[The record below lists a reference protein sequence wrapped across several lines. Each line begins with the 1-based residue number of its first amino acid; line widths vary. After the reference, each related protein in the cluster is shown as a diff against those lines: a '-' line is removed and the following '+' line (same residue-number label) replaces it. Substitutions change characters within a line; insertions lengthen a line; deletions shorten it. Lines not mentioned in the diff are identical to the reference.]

1 MGYGKLSSTCSSRWG
16 VFYSEP
22 IEEELAYNEEHISR
36 DDIDIEVVV
45 ADDTSDVY
53 VKFSGFED
61 QEDAEEYA
69 QFLAETLPLLLF
81 ESTRLQ

>member
-1 MGYGKLSSTCSSRWG
+1 MIFKKRRDE
-16 VFYSEP
+16 EP

-45 ADDTSDVY
+45 GDDTPDVY
-53 VKFSGFED
+53 VKFSGFADE
-61 QEDAEEYA
+61 EDAEEYA

>member
-1 MGYGKLSSTCSSRWG
+1 MIFKKRRDET
-16 VFYSEP
+16 EP
-22 IEEELAYNEEHISR
+22 EIVEEELKDNEEHISR

-45 ADDTSDVY
+45 AEDSSDVY

-61 QEDAEEYA
+61 SEDAEEYA

-81 ESTRLQ
+81 ETTRLN

>member
-1 MGYGKLSSTCSSRWG
+1 MPKRPKIDE
-16 VFYSEP
+16 VDD
-22 IEEELAYNEEHISR
+22 ELKHNEEFISR

-45 ADDTSDVY
+45 DDENDVY
-53 VKFSGFED
+53 VKFSGFD
-61 QEDAEEYA
+61 DDEDAEEYA

>member
-1 MGYGKLSSTCSSRWG
+1 MIFKKRREEAE
-16 VFYSEP
+16 EP
-22 IEEELAYNEEHISR
+22 IEEELADNEEHISR

-45 ADDTSDVY
+45 GPDSPDVY

-61 QEDAEEYA
+61 EEDAEEYA
-69 QFLAETLPLLLF
+69 QFLADTLPLLLF

>member
-1 MGYGKLSSTCSSRWG
+1 MAKRPKP
-16 VFYSEP
+16 EP
-22 IEEELAYNEEHISR
+22 VEEELQPNEEFISQ

-45 ADDTSDVY
+45 SEDDPVVY

-69 QFLAETLPLLLF
+69 EFLATTLPLLLF
-81 ESTRLQ
+81 ETTRIQ

>member
-1 MGYGKLSSTCSSRWG
+1 MIFKKRREE
-16 VFYSEP
+16 SEP
-22 IEEELAYNEEHISR
+22 EIVEEELKDNEEHISR

-45 ADDTSDVY
+45 ADDSSDVY

-61 QEDAEEYA
+61 SEDAEEYA

-81 ESTRLQ
+81 ETTRLN

>member
-1 MGYGKLSSTCSSRWG
+1 MIFKKRRDE
-16 VFYSEP
+16 VEEP

>member
-1 MGYGKLSSTCSSRWG
+1 MIFKKRREE
-16 VFYSEP
+16 VAPE
-22 IEEELAYNEEHISR
+22 IVEEELKDNEEHISR
-36 DDIDIEVVV
+36 DDIDIEVVIGEDV
-45 ADDTSDVY
+45 PDVY

-61 QEDAEEYA
+61 SEDAEEYA